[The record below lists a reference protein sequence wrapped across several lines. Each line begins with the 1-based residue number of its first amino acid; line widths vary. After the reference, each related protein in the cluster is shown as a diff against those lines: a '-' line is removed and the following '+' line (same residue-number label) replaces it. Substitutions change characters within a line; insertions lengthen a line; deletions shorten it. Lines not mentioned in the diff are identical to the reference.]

1 MSIIDDIV
9 KTVNELS
16 VEEQRLVSKD
26 AVEKEINDSKQKY
39 LVDNDL
45 PPMAKSLL
53 LNQLE
58 AQKEEVERIKK
69 NSESKIAS
77 LRNKLLDLVQEADR
91 QGMKDRAM
99 AELNNYKELFNFV
112 IGYLSAQPGS
122 KNNEIMSETI
132 ELANVAR
139 NTLDDSIDTFK
150 NNGLDDTLEYDDGPK
165 PGSK

>member
-26 AVEKEINDSKQKY
+26 AVEKEINDCKQKY
-39 LVDNDL
+39 LADNDL
-45 PPMAKSLL
+45 PPMTKSLL
-53 LNQLE
+53 LTQLE
-58 AQKEEVERIKK
+58 AQKEEVDRIKK

-99 AELNNYKELFNFV
+99 AVLNNYKELFNFV
-112 IGYLSAQPGS
+112 IDYSSSQPGLETN
-122 KNNEIMSETI
+122 KIMNESV
-132 ELANVAR
+132 ELAKVAR
-139 NTLDDSIDTFK
+139 NTIDDSIDTF
-150 NNGLDDTLEYDDGPK
+150 NYGGLNDTLEFDDGPK

>member
-26 AVEKEINDSKQKY
+26 AVENEINNCKQKY
-39 LVDNDL
+39 LDDNTL

-53 LNQLE
+53 LTQLE
-58 AQKEEVERIKK
+58 AQKEEVDRIKK

-77 LRNKLLDLVQEADR
+77 LRKKILDLVQEADR

-99 AELNNYKELFNFV
+99 AELNNYKILFNFA
-112 IGYLSAQPGS
+112 IGNLSAQPGS
-122 KNNEIMSETI
+122 ETNKIMKESI
-132 ELANVAR
+132 ELAKVAK
-139 NTLDDSIDTFK
+139 NTIDDSIDTFDGV
-150 NNGLDDTLEYDDGPK
+150 GLNDTLEFDDGPK

>member
-9 KTVNELS
+9 ETVNELS
-16 VEEQRLVSKD
+16 VEEQSLVSAD

-39 LVDNDL
+39 LANNTL

-53 LNQLE
+53 LTQLE
-58 AQKEEVERIKK
+58 GQKEAVDRIKK

-122 KNNEIMSETI
+122 ETNKIMNESI
-132 ELANVAR
+132 ELAKVAK
-139 NTLDDSIDTFK
+139 NTLVDSIDTF
-150 NNGLDDTLEYDDGPK
+150 NDGGLNDTLEFDDGPK

>member
-16 VEEQRLVSKD
+16 VEEQRLASKD
-26 AVEKEINDSKQKY
+26 AVENEINNSKQKF
-39 LVDNDL
+39 LADKEL
-45 PPMAKSLL
+45 PQMAKALL

-58 AQKEEVERIKK
+58 AQKEEVDKIKN

-77 LRNKLLDLVQEADR
+77 LRAKVVELVQEADR

-99 AELNNYKELFNFV
+99 AVLNNYKELFNYV
-112 IGYLSAQPGS
+112 IGYLSSEAS
-122 KNNEIMSETI
+122 LENNEIMKDVI
-132 ELANVAR
+132 EHAKVAR
-139 NTLDDSIDTFK
+139 NTLDDSIDTF
-150 NNGLDDTLEYDDGPK
+150 NNGGLNDTLEYDDGPK

>member
-26 AVEKEINDSKQKY
+26 AVEKEINDCKQKY
-39 LVDNDL
+39 LADNDWS
-45 PPMAKSLL
+45 PMTKSLL
-53 LNQLE
+53 LTQLE
-58 AQKEEVERIKK
+58 AQKEEVDRIKK

-99 AELNNYKELFNFV
+99 AVLNRYKELFNYV
-112 IGYLSAQPGS
+112 IDSSSSQPGLET
-122 KNNEIMSETI
+122 NRIMNESI
-132 ELANVAR
+132 ELAKVAR
-139 NTLDDSIDTFK
+139 NTIDDSIDTFK
-150 NNGLDDTLEYDDGPK
+150 DGGLNDTLEFDDGPK